1 MWLYWLEVLK
11 ASVNDIN
18 KQEIEYEREG
28 LKWENINIY
37 CNDKSVLKY
46 LYLRLISIVG
56 IAQLSCP
63 IYTMHLTK

>member
-28 LKWENINIY
+28 LKWENINIH

-56 IAQLSCP
+56 VAQLSCP